1 MYYESICSYLGLN
14 GNRLFE
20 CEAYSLSKLDLGV
33 VAFNNYI
40 TSMVQDLIQG
50 KTQRFGAVT
59 GRDIWDYSSSVE
71 FLTESYTKLLHSW
84 NTSLQGKINSDMTM
98 LNVLISVTL
107 AV

>member
-14 GNRLFE
+14 GQRLIE

-50 KTQRFGAVT
+50 KT
-59 GRDIWDYSSSVE
+59 
-71 FLTESYTKLLHSW
+71 
-84 NTSLQGKINSDMTM
+84 
-98 LNVLISVTL
+98 
-107 AV
+107 